1 MDPGPMNGTLYEFVI
16 EGELDD
22 RFGIRFEGLELQRR
36 KGTTV
41 LAGRLVDQAQL
52 SGVLAQIQ
60 ELGLE
65 LVSVNQP
72 QRRGAAGGAAVA
84 DVAQGSGEGGGA

>member
-16 EGELDD
+16 EGELGD
-22 RFGIRFEGLELQRR
+22 RFASRFDGLELQRR
-36 KGTTV
+36 AGTTV
-41 LAGRLVDQAQL
+41 LRGRLVDQAQL

-65 LVSVNQP
+65 LVSVDQP
-72 QRRGAAGGAAVA
+72 ERRAAAVGDA
-84 DVAQGSGEGGGA
+84 SATAASGPSGVGEG